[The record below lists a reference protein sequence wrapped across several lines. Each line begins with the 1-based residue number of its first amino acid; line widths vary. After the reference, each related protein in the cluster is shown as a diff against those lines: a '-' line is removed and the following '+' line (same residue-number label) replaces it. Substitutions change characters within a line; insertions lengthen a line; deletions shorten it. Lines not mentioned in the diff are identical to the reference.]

1 MNKKYIEIEL
11 DALENMLKILDM
23 HKEHSFEDEEKF
35 KEDVILTKQLL
46 DKILANINN

>member
-1 MNKKYIEIEL
+1 MNKKYIEFEL
-11 DALENMLKILDM
+11 DALETMLKILNM

-46 DKILANINN
+46 DKILAYINN

>member
-23 HKEHSFEDEEKF
+23 HKERGFEDEEKF